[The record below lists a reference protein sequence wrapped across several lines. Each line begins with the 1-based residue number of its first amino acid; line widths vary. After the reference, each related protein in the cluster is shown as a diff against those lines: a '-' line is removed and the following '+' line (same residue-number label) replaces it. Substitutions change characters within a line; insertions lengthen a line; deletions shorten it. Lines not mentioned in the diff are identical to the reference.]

1 MDFNYD
7 KIFPVAEEIVEIFQK
22 EMDYLY
28 NCFVQ
33 SADEDAEEDNFEKD
47 FWDYYGDDLDLL
59 LDDLSCELSP
69 FKGYFNC
76 GAEKIVFIPKD
87 YNFVIKFIIGD
98 GINSEPAIYQ
108 KARAKGLEDYFLPC
122 YRGGRVEIVG
132 SPIFWTIQQKYE
144 PTKEDRTIFYD
155 IQDGECKVSKKKI
168 KSFKNS
174 ANYALMTAAA
184 VFGLADSP
192 KFFNFLWKNSIN
204 DLHNENWG
212 IMNKKIKLFDY
223 AGF

>member
-47 FWDYYGDDLDLL
+47 FWDYYVDDLDLL
-59 LDDLSCELSP
+59 VGDLSYKSSP
-69 FKGYFNC
+69 LNGHFDC
-76 GAEKIVFIPKD
+76 GAEKLVFIPKD

-98 GINSEPAIYQ
+98 GINSEPDVYAN
-108 KARAKGLEDYFLPC
+108 AVDKGIEDYFLPC
-122 YRGGRVEIVG
+122 YEGGKVEISGV
-132 SPIFWTIQQKYE
+132 SIPWTIQQKYE
-144 PTKEDRTIFYD
+144 PTKEDYNLFRNIVN
-155 IQDGECKVSKKKI
+155 GGCKVSEKKI
-168 KSFKNS
+168 KSFRNS
-174 ANYALMTAAA
+174 TNYRLKTAVAM
-184 VFGLADSP
+184 FDFADGY
-192 KFFNFLWKNSIN
+192 KFFSFIYKNSIN

-223 AGF
+223 AGY